1 MARNPNPR
9 ASHLSPVD
17 LFPVLKATTETTELE
32 SQDKGEKVSSEDQ
45 TVRQTDE
52 PDEGQEEKQGKVRAQ
67 GTSSGKT
74 GVSPEVKLRS
84 SAQGEGR
91 KEASPAD
98 SVVSLPNHASVRK
111 SLQSNRWKSTGD
123 LTSSPLIPDHNTL
136 NLPNKAILDPSVAI
150 EFGRM
155 AWRNLRLE
163 AKAADDDVAEAV
175 RVLTSFDD
183 GGHPLQTPLG
193 KIQENEPLPSP
204 SDKNVEKTE
213 SFEDS
218 SSTMSPFP
226 YFLRKKSRRQI
237 RRGRRFIDLTPRSS
251 SFDDAN
257 DADDANTQLPVQ
269 ESFETPERPSL
280 AYSVDFSSTR
290 SVDTT
295 SSGHSIAR
303 RFIDLTRETSG
314 TNKRGSLR
322 SIASSNR
329 SLDSD
334 ADGSMSSVLSAFA
347 ADQETP
353 TRLELEAAQMSHRLS
368 LDDDAS
374 FSSVD
379 SDDLDTY
386 TSEAWERAD
395 EAFLEEAHDLARGLE
410 RMLHMRGHES
420 PFWPINEVSV
430 CVRICGSA
438 M

>member
-1 MARNPNPR
+1 M
-9 ASHLSPVD
+9 
-17 LFPVLKATTETTELE
+17 
-32 SQDKGEKVSSEDQ
+32 
-45 TVRQTDE
+45 
-52 PDEGQEEKQGKVRAQ
+52 
-67 GTSSGKT
+67 
-74 GVSPEVKLRS
+74 
-84 SAQGEGR
+84 
-91 KEASPAD
+91 
-98 SVVSLPNHASVRK
+98 VVIRCK
-111 SLQSNRWKSTGD
+111 R
-123 LTSSPLIPDHNTL
+123 
-136 NLPNKAILDPSVAI
+136 
-150 EFGRM
+150 R
-155 AWRNLRLE
+155 
-163 AKAADDDVAEAV
+163 
-175 RVLTSFDD
+175 
-183 GGHPLQTPLG
+183 LG
-193 KIQENEPLPSP
+193 KSKKTNLSEPLPSP
-204 SDKNVEKTE
+204 SDKKVKKTE

-257 DADDANTQLPVQ
+257 DADDANAQLPVQ

-395 EAFLEEAHDLARGLE
+395 EAFLEEAHDLASG
-410 RMLHMRGHES
+410 
-420 PFWPINEVSV
+420 
-430 CVRICGSA
+430 
-438 M
+438 